1 LKLKKD
7 LMSKIDILDKR
18 SEILGISDAE
28 RIEKLEL
35 EWNLKKIMEEE
46 GCKKSK
52 LRGRNSLM
60 RGVGTLNQGYPLLQY
75 EDNVPV

>member
-1 LKLKKD
+1 
-7 LMSKIDILDKR
+7 MSKIDILDKR

-35 EWNLKKIMEEE
+35 EWNIKKIMEKE
-46 GCKKSK
+46 GCKKRK

-60 RGVGTLNQGYPLLQY
+60 RGMRILSSFILLRKVGKDVLKFHF
-75 EDNVPV
+75 